1 MQPAYRVI
9 RGVPTRIT
17 AGRPVPPGRIVFAQL
32 AAFTQELV
40 VERAPSGSPKASV
53 VHKGWKTDAR
63 GHEGRGF
70 FLNLKRKHTG
80 ESCAIVAMIRHH
92 LTIPGLLM
100 AHIELPRA
108 LEDYFAFAETAPT
121 RNGRRFVIT
130 LPYFSGGASAQKLD
144 RLQWWFHL
152 SPEQERQMGEAA
164 IATLRAQAVEK
175 FRRHIE
181 RWLQNTAQHLH
192 GEEPIPRIDPLHA
205 VADASS
211 VGRSSK

>member
-1 MQPAYRVI
+1 
-9 RGVPTRIT
+9 
-17 AGRPVPPGRIVFAQL
+17 
-32 AAFTQELV
+32 
-40 VERAPSGSPKASV
+40 
-53 VHKGWKTDAR
+53 
-63 GHEGRGF
+63 
-70 FLNLKRKHTG
+70 
-80 ESCAIVAMIRHH
+80 
-92 LTIPGLLM
+92 M

-130 LPYFSGGASAQKLD
+130 LPYFSGAASAQKLD

-205 VADASS
+205 AAAASS
-211 VGRSSK
+211 VDALAAAPEAASASISAPVEEPVPPAENLVPWPAERVANG